1 MLRLEPI
8 EFLLRTIPEGFLYL
22 LGVYVFSK
30 IRINKINYITASLIT
45 AVALYFI
52 RLLPID
58 YGVHTILIILFII
71 FLSMFYNKFDSIQS
85 IKSTIIIFII
95 QFISEGI
102 NMLVLTSIPNLEL
115 DYLFSNAFIK
125 NFLGIPSL
133 IITLIVVMLF
143 YDFYKKKDEIK
154 DV

>member
-1 MLRLEPI
+1 MLKLEPI

-30 IRINKINYITASLIT
+30 IRINKSNYITASLIT

-71 FLSMFYNKFDSIQS
+71 FLSMFYNKVDSIQAV
-85 IKSTIIIFII
+85 KSTIITFII
-95 QFISEGI
+95 QFLSEGI
-102 NMLVLTSIPNLEL
+102 NMVILNVIPNLNL
-115 DYLFSNAFIK
+115 NKLFNNPITK
-125 NFLGIPSL
+125 NLLGIPSL
-133 IITLIVVMLF
+133 IITLIILILV
-143 YDFYKKKDEIK
+143 YNIYKKKDEIK